1 MFAYCTLR
9 RFLSFLMVMKSSM
22 SGWSTRIVSMSAPRR
37 PAWLTV
43 FVDSERR
50 FMNEVEPG
58 DPRPWRSRPRP
69 SGRRIERSVP
79 TPPPVRYTIAL
90 SSRHP

>member
-9 RFLSFLMVMKSSM
+9 RLLSFLIVMKSSM

-43 FVDSERR
+43 LVDSERR

-58 DPRPWRSRPRP
+58 DPATVAFTAAPF
-69 SGRRIERSVP
+69 GRRIERSVP

-90 SSRHP
+90 SARQP